1 MRWNATHSIILLQDN
16 PPLRMADN
24 RPRDRAI
31 LQLIDADLAR
41 EGAVRLVEDVLRRDF
56 DALAEVLAAEEE
68 VEAWWGDDDFCC
80 LF

>member
-1 MRWNATHSIILLQDN
+1 
-16 PPLRMADN
+16 MADN
-24 RPRDRAI
+24 RPRNRAI

-68 VEAWWGDDDFCC
+68 VEGWWGDDDFCC